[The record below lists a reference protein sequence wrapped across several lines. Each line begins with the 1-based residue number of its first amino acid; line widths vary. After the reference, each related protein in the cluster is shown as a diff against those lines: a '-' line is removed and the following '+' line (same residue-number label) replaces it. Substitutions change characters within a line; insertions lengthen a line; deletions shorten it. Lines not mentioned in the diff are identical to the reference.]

1 MNCQLLPKGL
11 QATQFWKGMQRAYFC
26 FYYSSI
32 PFPPEIASF
41 QFQCMCK
48 LEITS
53 ALEDFPLPFPQTFI
67 PQFRVSVLNFSEQHL
82 LPLLRATCIPY
93 RRSDRAASGEG
104 CSYLSQAKSEQP
116 LCLSSA
122 QQMQQGPDFIH
133 QNGWCKSPCSVL
145 CSHQRAKQVSVR
157 QSCSPKGA
165 DLAQLL
171 PLAQEALVWGSCLQG
186 QSCTYPASA
195 AEPELALQQPQCWQ
209 TSSSQGI
216 SGVAQVYLGH
226 GHTCPE
232 TAVLMCFFTKLLTFT
247 KSFILHSRSGTTP

>member
-93 RRSDRAASGEG
+93 RGSDRAASGEG

-186 QSCTYPASA
+186 QSWTYPAWLLNLSLLCSSHSA
-195 AEPELALQQPQCWQ
+195 GTPGAVREFLGLPRFTWDMVTFAQRQQF
-209 TSSSQGI
+209 SSVS
-216 SGVAQVYLGH
+216 SLS
-226 GHTCPE
+226 C
-232 TAVLMCFFTKLLTFT
+232 
-247 KSFILHSRSGTTP
+247 

>member
-122 QQMQQGPDFIH
+122 QQMQQGLDFIH

-186 QSCTYPASA
+186 QSWTYPAWLLNLSLLCSSHSA
-195 AEPELALQQPQCWQ
+195 GTPGAVREFLGLPRFTWDMVTLAQRQQFSCV
-209 TSSSQGI
+209 SSLS
-216 SGVAQVYLGH
+216 
-226 GHTCPE
+226 C
-232 TAVLMCFFTKLLTFT
+232 
-247 KSFILHSRSGTTP
+247 